1 MSNEVTIEAESK
13 KSFEQHCKLWGCN
26 TELDADGFYVNLM
39 TRRLFNAYE
48 DAWSASRS
56 ALVVELPKE
65 PEDPWGAMPYDR
77 GQVDAMRAMLEDCKS
92 ALDAAGVAYK

>member
-13 KSFEQHCKLWGCN
+13 KSFEQHCKLWGYN
-26 TELDADGFYVNLM
+26 TELDSDGFYVNLM

-48 DAWSASRS
+48 DAWQASRA
-56 ALVVELPKE
+56 ALVVELPVE
-65 PEDPWGAMPYDR
+65 RDGYAQAFSCYS
-77 GQVDAMRAMLEDCKS
+77 VDDMTD